1 MDRQADQEFRG
12 WALASRGGLVPGIQR
27 QPVSPAASA
36 AATSVPVTADEGITV
51 TNARQL
57 LGSWWTIE
65 LDGQNVRAVR
75 DDSDRPLGVKFEQY
89 GTQLRWGANDIVNY
103 HSATFS
109 VSKEGQ
115 FLASQGTVTAV
126 GTTGKGPQYLRTPR
140 QWSRPP
146 RHVSWPR
153 PLPTHPSS
161 CCSPAERSSRC
172 TCPRSSSASV
182 AGHN

>member
-27 QPVSPAASA
+27 QPVSPAAIA

-75 DDSDRPLGVKFEQY
+75 DREGSAARGEV
-89 GTQLRWGANDIVNY
+89 RAVR
-103 HSATFS
+103 HSA
-109 VSKEGQ
+109 
-115 FLASQGTVTAV
+115 AV
-126 GTTGKGPQYLRTPR
+126 GR
-140 QWSRPP
+140 
-146 RHVSWPR
+146 
-153 PLPTHPSS
+153 
-161 CCSPAERSSRC
+161 
-172 TCPRSSSASV
+172 
-182 AGHN
+182 